1 MFHVI
6 VAESGRI
13 RFRKTNEDD
22 LVFVQQAE
30 QHPEN
35 RPYVI
40 TWPREKHLEAINSED
55 HLHMVITD
63 PEGRAV
69 GYIIAAGIT
78 NPNNCVELTR
88 IAITEKGNGY
98 GKEAIR
104 LFQTYVFETLRVHR
118 LWLDVKAHNRIARL
132 LYEKTGFVV
141 EGVLRDCIQVQ
152 GTYESLVI
160 MGILENEYISRT

>member
-1 MFHVI
+1 
-6 VAESGRI
+6 
-13 RFRKTNEDD
+13 

-55 HLHMVITD
+55 HL
-63 PEGRAV
+63 
-69 GYIIAAGIT
+69 
-78 NPNNCVELTR
+78 
-88 IAITEKGNGY
+88 
-98 GKEAIR
+98 
-104 LFQTYVFETLRVHR
+104 
-118 LWLDVKAHNRIARL
+118 ARL

>member
-1 MFHVI
+1 MSHVI

-22 LVFVQQAE
+22 LDFVQQAE

-35 RPYVI
+35 RPYI
-40 TWPREKHLEAINSED
+40 ISWPREKHLEAIYSED
-55 HLHMVITD
+55 HLHVVITD
-63 PEGRAV
+63 SEGRSV

-104 LFQTYVFETLRVHR
+104 LFQTYVFEALRAHR

-132 LYEKTGFVV
+132 LYEKSGFVV
-141 EGVLRDCIQVQ
+141 EGVLRDCVQVQ

-160 MGILENEYISRT
+160 MGILENEYTRRT